1 MKYDGIQQDEYL
13 LNSNMLGVKTSDEL
27 KRLGKVAF
35 LNYFFNCF
43 FKK

>member
-1 MKYDGIQQDEYL
+1 MKYDGIQQGEYL
-13 LNSNMLGVKTSDEL
+13 LNSNMLGAKTSDEL

-35 LNYFFNCF
+35 FNCF

>member
-13 LNSNMLGVKTSDEL
+13 LNSNMLGFKTSDKL

-35 LNYFFNCF
+35 FNYFF
-43 FKK
+43 KK